1 MSGMLDLEVKVYNTN
16 LSSGSELLEK
26 CKTLKD
32 YSFLVRKI
40 KENCQAGL
48 SREDAIKKAIKD
60 CCKEDVLT
68 DYLLQNGSEVCNMFM
83 EEYDYKEEIR
93 VQREEAW
100 NQGRTEGKAEGKA
113 EGIVKMGMK
122 HNLSDEE
129 VLAELKEELQIDD
142 VKAKELLDTCRKSL

>member
-1 MSGMLDLEVKVYNTN
+1 
-16 LSSGSELLEK
+16 
-26 CKTLKD
+26 
-32 YSFLVRKI
+32 
-40 KENCQAGL
+40 
-48 SREDAIKKAIKD
+48 
-60 CCKEDVLT
+60 
-68 DYLLQNGSEVCNMFM
+68 MFM